1 VTQDNHA
8 AMNSFSFGPRN
19 CLGKNLAYAEMRVIL
34 AKLVWH
40 FDLELEPGMDD
51 WVERH
56 RLFMLWEKPA
66 LMVKMKRVVR

>member
-1 VTQDNHA
+1 
-8 AMNSFSFGPRN
+8 MNSFSFGPRN

-40 FDLELEPGMDD
+40 FDFELEPGMDD

-56 RLFMLWEKPA
+56 RLFMLWDKPA